1 MAADGKGAC
10 ILPHGVL
17 FRGNAEGEIRKN
29 IVKAGYIKGLIGL
42 PQNLFYGTGIPACII
57 ILDKQ
62 EASDRKGIFMID
74 AKDGFVKD
82 GNMNR
87 LREEDIQRI
96 VDTWEAWV
104 DVPHYARFVPQEEI
118 EKNDYNLNIPRYVD
132 TFEAEDVIDLDAIT
146 RIQLNQLQGQLLRV
160 VIDHPQLSVDVFFDE
175 NKVRLEPTVTG
186 HSQTPSIFEQ
196 RPYDV
201 QNKITDATAT
211 LHVANVVELVKLLL
225 SDMDQIGNIPLQG
238 DYHLLQDIQRIIQ
251 QAEPDLAAHLSPWI
265 GPQLAHELSKIQLAP
280 KQLKRSL
287 QSHLF
292 FVEDA
297 LKEDSG
303 LFAPRW
309 QMDDLN
315 RETRQL
321 NQEVDRL
328 EARFQQLQAQF
339 NSHQQSTQ
347 N

>member
-1 MAADGKGAC
+1 MWSILALGA
-10 ILPHGVL
+10 VE
-17 FRGNAEGEIRKN
+17 R
-29 IVKAGYIKGLIGL
+29 
-42 PQNLFYGTGIPACII
+42 II
-57 ILDKQ
+57 
-62 EASDRKGIFMID
+62 
-74 AKDGFVKD
+74 
-82 GNMNR
+82 
-87 LREEDIQRI
+87 
-96 VDTWEAWV
+96 
-104 DVPHYARFVPQEEI
+104 HH
-118 EKNDYNLNIPRYVD
+118 
-132 TFEAEDVIDLDAIT
+132 VIDLDAIT

-160 VIDHPQLSVDVFFDE
+160 VIDSPQLSVDVFFDE

-186 HSQTPSIFEQ
+186 HSPTPSIFEHEK
-196 RPYDV
+196 RSSFARYDV

-265 GPQLAHELSKIQLAP
+265 GPQLAHELGKIQLAP

-328 EARFQQLQAQF
+328 DARFQQLQAQSQPLLTSPSKGEELL
-339 NSHQQSTQ
+339 NPTQ

>member
-1 MAADGKGAC
+1 M
-10 ILPHGVL
+10 
-17 FRGNAEGEIRKN
+17 
-29 IVKAGYIKGLIGL
+29 
-42 PQNLFYGTGIPACII
+42 
-57 ILDKQ
+57 
-62 EASDRKGIFMID
+62 
-74 AKDGFVKD
+74 
-82 GNMNR
+82 
-87 LREEDIQRI
+87 
-96 VDTWEAWV
+96 
-104 DVPHYARFVPQEEI
+104 
-118 EKNDYNLNIPRYVD
+118 
-132 TFEAEDVIDLDAIT
+132 
-146 RIQLNQLQGQLLRV
+146 
-160 VIDHPQLSVDVFFDE
+160 
-175 NKVRLEPTVTG
+175 TG

-238 DYHLLQDIQRIIQ
+238 DYHLLQDIQRIMQ

-265 GPQLAHELSKIQLAP
+265 GPQLAHELGKIQLAP

-328 EARFQQLQAQF
+328 EARFQQLQAQLKPLLTSPQKGEELL
-339 NSHQQSTQ
+339 NPTQ